1 MASVEEAGQVRLIAV
16 MTPPHRV
23 ILHSSRDTPERD
35 VLCALANHL
44 RSASRPIPGVLG
56 PRPLAEAFADVWTKL
71 SGQRTSQGLV
81 MTVYELRQI
90 RDPGN
95 ASGTYRRATDTARDL
110 LETWVDA
117 FSTGRFTAAHPGA
130 RKWAPS
136 RGASPSATTV
146 SGRTAA
152 SRCPMPPGSGRRRRG
167 WPSTPSTPPRL
178 CAARSYA
185 TSCVAAL
192 CHEILAAG
200 KRFCTLFAD
209 VENSTVNDIYQRRG
223 FEPLGEFVELDF
235 E

>member
-1 MASVEEAGQVRLIAV
+1 
-16 MTPPHRV
+16 
-23 ILHSSRDTPERD
+23 
-35 VLCALANHL
+35 
-44 RSASRPIPGVLG
+44 
-56 PRPLAEAFADVWTKL
+56 
-71 SGQRTSQGLV
+71 

-95 ASGTYRRATDTARDL
+95 ASGTFRSATDTARDL

-117 FSTGRFTAAHPGA
+117 FSTGRFTATRPGA
-130 RKWAPS
+130 RKWALS
-136 RGASPSATTV
+136 RGASPTATTV
-146 SGRTAA
+146 SGRTTA
-152 SRCPMPPGSGRRRRG
+152 SRWPMPPGPGRRRRG

-223 FEPLGEFVELDF
+223 FEPLGEFVELDS

>member
-1 MASVEEAGQVRLIAV
+1 

-117 FSTGRFTAAHPGA
+117 FSTGRFTAARPGA

-136 RGASPSATTV
+136 RGASPTATTV
-146 SGRTAA
+146 SGRTTA
-152 SRCPMPPGSGRRRRG
+152 SRCPMPPGPGRRRRG

-178 CAARSYA
+178 CAARA
-185 TSCVAAL
+185 TPPPASPPSATRSWPQAS
-192 CHEILAAG
+192 ASAPSSPTW
-200 KRFCTLFAD
+200 KTPRF
-209 VENSTVNDIYQRRG
+209 NGIYQRLC